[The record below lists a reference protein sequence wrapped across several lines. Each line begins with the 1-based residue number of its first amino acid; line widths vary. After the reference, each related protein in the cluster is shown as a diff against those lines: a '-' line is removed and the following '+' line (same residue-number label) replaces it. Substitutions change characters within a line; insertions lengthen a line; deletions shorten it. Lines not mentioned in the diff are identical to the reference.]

1 MTLRKKLI
9 ILLIAFP
16 FSLFCFSAESNLNLS
31 DFLLTQM
38 LERLRT
44 NSSDKSIEQTT
55 PLNLEECLKLTLE
68 RSGRLQ
74 IAKEEYKLSILN
86 YFHARRDLFPKL
98 GVKYEEIDGTT
109 TGEDFKG
116 KGSKL
121 EMQYPLYTSG
131 RIRNT
136 FKQSRLN
143 LEIAKLKHDQ
153 VVMEVLTETEKA
165 YYVFTEALN
174 RLKTSEQ
181 VKSLCQEA
189 FDVEQKRFDQKLTRE
204 IDWMETQILYREICQ
219 KIQEAENDALLAEF
233 SLRQVLDQYQG
244 PLKILLFEKC
254 SPFNTAPANLLNLA
268 LDKRPD
274 IKLNRLLEQVNR
286 FNRDIA
292 KSEGRLQINLD
303 GYTGRRAE
311 NFKSEKLDYEN
322 EYYLGVTG
330 SIPLGKNTLETQII
344 DQDTV
349 PSAGQTTSTQF
360 TSQSVKL
367 NLLDNKF
374 DSSRLENLIK
384 YYKAIEDSE
393 KVKKAAIF
401 EMAKTYLD
409 TLKAWEHYSLSF
421 EKAALEQK
429 RTEYQKLALSK
440 NEAGI
445 NEYLKAL
452 SSSYEAKV
460 QLSKAVSGYCS
471 AAADFNRALGMPGW
485 FRPDTGTEGKDFTEV
500 LLPSTQEET
509 SFWKGLFSNPY
520 ERDAR
525 YPDKSYE
532 DIKFTTVTE
541 DGFLPYLTQKTK
553 HIDPIEEKEKNLI
566 QKPWWKFRG
575 NE

>member
-1 MTLRKKLI
+1 MTLFKKLI
-9 ILLIAFP
+9 ILFAAYSLCLSG
-16 FSLFCFSAESNLNLS
+16 FSDETDQNLS
-31 DFLLTQM
+31 EFLLGQM
-38 LERLRT
+38 LERLRI
-44 NSSDKSIEQTT
+44 NPSAEAMEQAA
-55 PLNLEECLKLTLE
+55 PLNLEQCLKLSLE
-68 RSGRLQ
+68 RSGKLQ
-74 IAKEEYKLSILN
+74 ISKEEYKLSILHF
-86 YFHARRDLFPKL
+86 YHARRDLFPKL
-98 GVKYEEIDGTT
+98 DYKYEEIDGTT

-143 LEIAKLKHDQ
+143 LEISKLKHDQ
-153 VVMEVLTETEKA
+153 VLMEVLTETEKA
-165 YYVFTEALN
+165 YYVYTEALN

-204 IDWMETQILYREICQ
+204 IDWMETQILHREILQ
-219 KIQEAENDALLAEF
+219 KIREAKNDALLAEF
-233 SLRQVLDQYQG
+233 SLRQVLEQYQG
-244 PLKILLFEKC
+244 PVQILLFEKC
-254 SPFNTAPANLLNLA
+254 APLNTAPADLLNRA

-286 FNRDIA
+286 YNREIA
-292 KSEGRLQINLD
+292 KAEGRLQINLD

-311 NFKSEKLDYEN
+311 NFVSEKLDYDN
-322 EYYLGVTG
+322 EYYIGVTG

-409 TLKAWEHYSLSF
+409 TLKAWEHYSLCF
-421 EKAALEQK
+421 EKADLEQK

-440 NEAGI
+440 NEANI

-452 SSSYEAKV
+452 SASYEAKV

-471 AAADFNRALGMPGW
+471 AASDFNKALGMPGY
-485 FRPDTGTEGKDFTEV
+485 FRPDSGAEGKDFSEA
-500 LLPSTQEET
+500 LLPESQEEG
-509 SFWKGLFSNPY
+509 SFWKKLFSNPY
-520 ERDAR
+520 EKDSR
-525 YPDKSYE
+525 YPEKSYE

-541 DGFLPYLTQKTK
+541 NGWLPYLTKKTK
-553 HIDPIEEKEKNLI
+553 HIDPIEEKEKRLI